1 MAVRFNGDE
10 IDFHI
15 DEIIRYLETHTV
27 QRLDE
32 VQVALDMDEVMFQNC
47 KRLLIVSGMLT
58 VDSEGYVQ

>member
-15 DEIIRYLETHTV
+15 DEIIRYLETHQV

-32 VQVALDMDEVMFQNC
+32 VQVALNMDEVMFQNC

>member
-47 KRLLIVSGMLT
+47 KRLLIVSGVLT